1 MKEDAYDRL
10 AEALDRLPNGFPRTP
25 SNVEVRILKK
35 IFDEEEADLASRLT
49 GEHEPLS
56 EIAARLGLPEDELK
70 PRLKAMAERGVVWM
84 SRKNAQLTFRLAP
97 FIVGIY
103 EAQIEKMDHE
113 YAHLIEEYLSSGGAR
128 GIMAPY
134 PALQRVVPGR
144 HAIKAEYIL
153 PYDDIKRMFG
163 NAKSF
168 RVEDC
173 ICRVQQDKVGGRR
186 CDFPI
191 VMCLNFTA
199 HERPKDPH
207 DVSREEAFALLDR
220 AEELGLVHCVSN
232 RIKGHFY
239 VCNCCGCCCGI
250 LRGIT
255 DWGIEGS
262 VARANYY
269 AVIDPAS
276 CNSCGIC
283 VDRCQVKAIGEQ
295 DGTMFAQ
302 REKCIGCGLCVSG
315 CPSGAASLER
325 RPDAEIVDPPEDFS
339 AWEKRRMASR
349 GMAQ

>member
-1 MKEDAYDRL
+1 MNEDVFGKL
-10 AEALDRLPNGFPRTP
+10 AEALDRLPNGFPRTA

-35 IFDEEEADLASRLT
+35 IFTEDEAALASRLSSAY
-49 GEHEPLS
+49 ESLKD
-56 EIAARLGLPEDELK
+56 IAARLGSTASELK
-70 PRLKAMAERGVVWM
+70 PRLVAMVKRGLLRM
-84 SRKNAQLTFRLAP
+84 ARKDASLTFRLAP

-103 EAQIEKMDHE
+103 ESQIEKMDHE
-113 YAHLIEEYLSSGGAR
+113 YAHLIEEYLSSGGAQ
-128 GIMAPY
+128 GIMKPQ

-144 HAIKAEYIL
+144 HAIKSEYIL
-153 PYDDIKRMFG
+153 PYDDIKRMFE

-173 ICRVQQDKVGGRR
+173 ICRVQQDKVGSRR

-199 HERPKDPH
+199 HERPADPH
-207 DVSREEAFALLDR
+207 DVSMDEALALLDR

-232 RIKGHFY
+232 VIKGVFY

-262 VARANYY
+262 VAKANYY
-269 AVIDPAS
+269 AVIDPDS

-283 VDRCQVKAIGEQ
+283 VERCQVKAVSEQ
-295 DGTMFAQ
+295 DGTIAVQ
-302 REKCIGCGLCVSG
+302 QEKCIGCGLCVSG
-315 CPSGAASLER
+315 CPSEAASLER
-325 RPDAEIVDPPEDFS
+325 RPDAEIVDPPEDFK
-339 AWEKRRMASR
+339 AWERLRIANR
-349 GMAQ
+349 GIAQ